1 MNLQTNECNDGNK
14 FLDLTNSEDYKK
26 YLDLTN
32 SKEYIEL
39 YNYYQKA
46 TFMDVLG
53 VSRQENPHSSFWRWL
68 LNNSSNHEM
77 GDFPLR
83 KFIETVCFT
92 YVKLYASISE
102 KDGTWFQ
109 NENNLFNKG
118 NKKVLA
124 HIKRKNYTI
133 KMVNIDRE
141 MTLNKQRRADI
152 VAEVILKIE
161 NKEYNLYILIENK
174 VGSSEHDSQ
183 TPKYADDM
191 YNKYINEEQK
201 NKLFMFCYL
210 SSKTN
215 EELKKFQ
222 QDENGQLKKLCESK
236 EFVCI
241 NYQYLVDGVLEPSI
255 LQVKDANAR
264 YLLKD
269 YLRCL
274 GKAILEINPDNKNA
288 TNNGN
293 YLVMA
298 VSQKEKTLANNL
310 WKTHKD
316 ILTKKLEEIAD
327 PNGPKTRPEIEFY
340 CSIVSTL
347 LMSSLFKEENK
358 ESENLFISVKEAIN
372 DSNKKFI
379 FSYKGEKYQS
389 NQRGEHTLGFLA
401 HLLIKEYL
409 QEPAHNLPDAI
420 NKLKDAGIKN
430 NSWLKEII
438 IRKDTV
444 EKLVIN
450 PTYYSGNDKSFETNS
465 KEAFIY
471 NFYNLPVEGNGRK
484 IKNKDEDEDYY
495 AIKAYD
501 ENGNKIDVFTARFF
515 GGSDIEKITKAFRID
530 TVKKLK

>member
-1 MNLQTNECNDGNK
+1 MNSETNNECK
-14 FLDLTNSEDYKK
+14 TFLDLNDSKEYKQ

-53 VSRQENPHSSFWRWL
+53 VSRQENPHSSFWGWL
-68 LNNSSNHEM
+68 LSDSSNHEM

-83 KFIETVCFT
+83 KFIETVCFA
-92 YVKLYASISE
+92 YVKLYDSIPE
-102 KDGTWFQ
+102 KDVAWFK
-109 NENNLFNKG
+109 NKKNLFNKG
-118 NKKVLA
+118 NKKVLS
-124 HIKRKNYTI
+124 HIKKKNYTI
-133 KMVNIDRE
+133 KMVNIYRE

-183 TPKYADDM
+183 TPKYANDM
-191 YNKYINEEQK
+191 YNKYINEDQQ

-215 EELKKFQ
+215 EELKEFQ

-255 LQVKDANAR
+255 LQVKDANAK

-274 GKAILEINPDNKNA
+274 GKAILDINPDNKNA

-298 VSQKEKTLANNL
+298 VSQKEKTLVNNL

-358 ESENLFISVKEAIN
+358 ASENLFISVKEAIN

-420 NKLKDAGIKN
+420 NKLKDAGIRN
-430 NSWLKEII
+430 SSWLHEII
-438 IRKDTV
+438 IQEDKVNSLRSDPGFDHKT
-444 EKLVIN
+444 
-450 PTYYSGNDKSFETNS
+450 DKSFETNS
-465 KEAFIY
+465 KDSFGHY
-471 NFYNLPVEGNGRK
+471 FYNYPLDKNGRK
-484 IKNKDEDEDYY
+484 MVNDDKDYY
-495 AIKAYD
+495 KIDAYD
-501 ENGNKIDVFTARFF
+501 ENGKKIKVYTSRFF
-515 GGSDIEKITKAFRID
+515 GGSDIDKLIKAFEID
-530 TVKKLK
+530 TVTKIQ